1 MEVELKSKEIKKES
15 LLSTLI
21 FWISFAFACS
31 SIVFIGVYF
40 FCEYYYS
47 IFDEFFFIHLIA
59 FAFGLI
65 ISLLGLFLVNDKN
78 AKRIKYLIVFSALI
92 IFLLAYFYN
101 MQFRFFTRPT
111 NCLLKCNA
119 KTSIANCYMVVLFN
133 SW

>member
-47 IFDEFFFIHLIA
+47 IFDEFFFIHLIS

-92 IFLLAYFYN
+92 IF
-101 MQFRFFTRPT
+101 
-111 NCLLKCNA
+111 CLLTFIICNFVF
-119 KTSIANCYMVVLFN
+119 SLGPQIAY
-133 SW
+133 